1 MDTRHFI
8 QRHILDT
15 LLHQKFARFRDMR
28 PARVD
33 SNAYSYHLSALVRQ
47 GLIVKTSG
55 GYTLTPAGLAYVDHL
70 SGVDG
75 RPRRQPKVMTITALF
90 NEYDKVIVLPL
101 ARQPFIGQLTLPC
114 GKLHFGERLHA
125 AAQREVAEKVGLH
138 VSDLRHAGNVYFTAS
153 ADMTVMMHTLFHVFI
168 GEVVNGGSLAEG
180 VVWRTLDEVDSIAPA
195 TRRIF
200 ELLRRHRQAQ
210 WFFDEYDEPLAAE
223 LAANEGRSVS
233 G

>member
-90 NEYDKVIVLPL
+90 NEYDEVIVLPL

-125 AAQREVAEKVGLH
+125 AAQREVAEKVGLTAANI
-138 VSDLRHAGNVYFTAS
+138 RHAGNLYFTAS
-153 ADMTVMMHTLFHVFI
+153 DDANVVMHTLFHVFI
-168 GEVVNGGSLAEG
+168 GEAVTG
-180 VVWRTLDEVDSIAPA
+180 VALPDGAVWRALDEVHTVAPA

-200 ELLRRHRQAQ
+200 TLLEHHRYAS
-210 WFFDEYDEPLAAE
+210 WFFDEYDERLLVEQAADNIT
-223 LAANEGRSVS
+223 A
-233 G
+233 